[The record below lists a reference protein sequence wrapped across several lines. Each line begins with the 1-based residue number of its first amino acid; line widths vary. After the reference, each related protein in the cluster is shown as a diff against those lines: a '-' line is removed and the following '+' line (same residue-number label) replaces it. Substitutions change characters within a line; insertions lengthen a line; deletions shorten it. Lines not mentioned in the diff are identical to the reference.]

1 MAWNGSGGAAKV
13 PHKGYV
19 RRTEYSRATSRSAP
33 SARHGWLRGIVAA
46 FAVAIVSGGAWWFL
60 SCNHAQQDE
69 AEARRRDTTRSRR
82 VKDIPPTIVTA
93 SPGGAA
99 QRLIQTV
106 DSSSNEVDNAEAF
119 AAAAEEA
126 RLNKWREKFA
136 RRRSIFTNGSDQILG
151 MIASTPPGRDMPPL
165 PITKSIDH
173 DFMMSLDTPIEILD
187 ADSAEVRAA
196 KEAVMKLRAE
206 VIAIKESEGLSVYE
220 ILTQHQSLLREN
232 AELRIEAQKEAL
244 DIYKSGDVELAREYV
259 DKANEKLIELGSE
272 PIRMPGAEN
281 PELRQHIRE
290 KLQTIKSKRNQQGRQ

>member
-1 MAWNGSGGAAKV
+1 MAWNGSGCAANV
-13 PHKGYV
+13 PRKGYGN
-19 RRTEYSRATSRSAP
+19 RTADSRATSRSAP

-46 FAVAIVSGGAWWFL
+46 FAVAVVSGGAWWLL
-60 SCNHAQQDE
+60 SCNHVQQDE

-82 VKDIPPTIVTA
+82 VKDIAPKSAAA
-93 SPGGAA
+93 SSGGAA
-99 QRLIQTV
+99 RRLIHAA
-106 DSSSNEVDNAEAF
+106 DASSNEVANAE
-119 AAAAEEA
+119 AAAEEA
-126 RLNKWREKFA
+126 RLNKWKEKFA

-165 PITKSIDH
+165 PITKSVDH
-173 DFMMSLDTPIEILD
+173 DFMKSLETPIEILD
-187 ADSAEVRAA
+187 GDSAEVRAA
-196 KEAVMKLRAE
+196 KEAVIKLRAE
-206 VIAIKESEGLSVYE
+206 VLAIKESEGLSVYE

-232 AELRIEAQKEAL
+232 AALRIEAQNEAL

-272 PIRMPGAEN
+272 PIRMPGTEN

>member
-1 MAWNGSGGAAKV
+1 MAWNGSGGAANV
-13 PHKGYV
+13 PRKGYGN
-19 RRTEYSRATSRSAP
+19 RTADSRATSRSVP

-46 FAVAIVSGGAWWFL
+46 FAVAVVSGGAWWLL
-60 SCNHAQQDE
+60 SCNHVQQDE
-69 AEARRRDTTRSRR
+69 AEARRLGTPKTRR
-82 VKDIPPTIVTA
+82 VKDIAPKSAAA
-93 SPGGAA
+93 SSGGAA

-119 AAAAEEA
+119 AAAAQEA
-126 RLNKWREKFA
+126 RLNKWKEKFA

-173 DFMMSLDTPIEILD
+173 DFMKSLDTPIEILD
-187 ADSAEVRAA
+187 GDSAEVRAA
-196 KEAVMKLRAE
+196 KEAVIKLRAE
-206 VIAIKESEGLSVYE
+206 VLAIKESEGLSVYE

-232 AELRIEAQKEAL
+232 AALRIEAQKEAL

-272 PIRMPGAEN
+272 PIRMPGTEN

>member
-1 MAWNGSGGAAKV
+1 MIHAAD
-13 PHKGYV
+13 
-19 RRTEYSRATSRSAP
+19 A
-33 SARHGWLRGIVAA
+33 
-46 FAVAIVSGGAWWFL
+46 
-60 SCNHAQQDE
+60 
-69 AEARRRDTTRSRR
+69 
-82 VKDIPPTIVTA
+82 
-93 SPGGAA
+93 
-99 QRLIQTV
+99 
-106 DSSSNEVDNAEAF
+106 SSNEVANAEASA

-165 PITKSIDH
+165 PITKSVDH
-173 DFMMSLDTPIEILD
+173 DFMKSLETPIEILD
-187 ADSAEVRAA
+187 GDSAEVRAA
-196 KEAVMKLRAE
+196 KEAVIKLRAE
-206 VIAIKESEGLSVYE
+206 VLAIKESEGLSVYE

-232 AELRIEAQKEAL
+232 AALRIEAQKEAL

-290 KLQTIKSKRNQQGRQ
+290 RLQTIKGKRNQQGRQ